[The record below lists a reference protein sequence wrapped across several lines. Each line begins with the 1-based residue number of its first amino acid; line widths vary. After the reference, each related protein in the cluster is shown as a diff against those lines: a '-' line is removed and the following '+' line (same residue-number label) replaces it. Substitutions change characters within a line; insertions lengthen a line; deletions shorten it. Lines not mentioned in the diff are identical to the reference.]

1 MRSYRY
7 KRHRAHD
14 GITAHCVGGEHYW
27 GGWYPIRFSKMR
39 HEYYKAKHYYWWST
53 VHRWDWRFTNDC
65 DRENFVVSNMEYTK
79 WRCADPYEMLNFNH
93 DY

>member
-14 GITAHCVGGEHYW
+14 GITAHCIGKEHYW
-27 GGWYPIRFSKMR
+27 GGWYPIRSPEMR
-39 HEYYKAKHYYWWST
+39 NEYYKVKHYHWWTT
-53 VHRWDWRFTNDC
+53 VHRWDWRFINSYDK
-65 DRENFVVSNMEYTK
+65 ENFVFSNMEYTK
-79 WRCADPYEMLNFNH
+79 WRICKPYEMLNLNH

>member
-14 GITAHCVGGEHYW
+14 GITAHCIGKEHYW
-27 GGWYPIRFSKMR
+27 GGWYPICFPEMR
-39 HEYYKAKHYYWWST
+39 NEYYKAKHYQWWTT
-53 VHRWDWRFTNDC
+53 VHRWGWRFTNSYDK
-65 DRENFVVSNMEYTK
+65 DNYIFSNREYTK
-79 WRCADPYEMLNFNH
+79 WRKCIPYTMLNQNH